1 MNVADYFFDASA
13 LVKRYKTE
21 PGTAEVNGLIDSAS
35 SGDRIWVSMLT
46 WVELTSAV
54 MGAIRGG
61 HLSIETGAHMLNQF
75 EAEFLSTPEVWP
87 VTSEILIDAVVL
99 LKEYPLRNG
108 DAIQLASL
116 LDIRNNLADPDIIFV
131 VSDRRLA
138 HASVNAGVGK
148 VTTPGL
154 SIP

>member
-46 WVELTSAV
+46 WVELTSAI

-61 HLSIETGAHMLNQF
+61 HLRE
-75 EAEFLSTPEVWP
+75 
-87 VTSEILIDAVVL
+87 L
-99 LKEYPLRNG
+99 LTKVDKP
-108 DAIQLASL
+108 
-116 LDIRNNLADPDIIFV
+116 
-131 VSDRRLA
+131 
-138 HASVNAGVGK
+138 SVN
-148 VTTPGL
+148 P
-154 SIP
+154 

>member
-1 MNVADYFFDASA
+1 MADYFFDASA

-21 PGTAEVNGLIDSAS
+21 PGTAEVNSLVDSV
-35 SGDRIWVSMLT
+35 SGADRIWISMLT
-46 WVELTSAV
+46 WVELTSAI

-75 EAEFLSTPEVWP
+75 ESEFLSTPEIWP
-87 VTSEILIDAVVL
+87 VTPDILISAVVL
-99 LKEYPLRNG
+99 LREYPLRTG

-116 LDIRNNLADPDIIFV
+116 LDIRSNLADPDITFV

-138 HASVNAGVGK
+138 EAAVNAGVRF
-148 VTTPGL
+148 VTTPGIL
-154 SIP
+154 I

>member
-21 PGTAEVNGLIDSAS
+21 PGTAEVNSLIDSV
-35 SGDRIWVSMLT
+35 SGADRVWVSMLT
-46 WVELTSAV
+46 WVELTSAM

-61 HLSIETGAHMLNQF
+61 HLSTETGAYMLNQF
-75 EAEFLSTPEVWP
+75 ESEFLSTPEIWP
-87 VTSEILIDAVVL
+87 VTPEILISAVVL
-99 LKEYPLRNG
+99 LREYPLRTG

-116 LDIRNNLADPDIIFV
+116 LDVRNNLEDPDITFV

-138 HASVNAGVGK
+138 HASIDAGVGK

-154 SIP
+154 SMP

>member
-1 MNVADYFFDASA
+1 MSVADYFSDASA

-21 PGTAEVNGLIDSAS
+21 PGTEEVNGLIDST
-35 SGDRIWVSMLT
+35 SGADRVWVSMLT
-46 WVELTSAV
+46 WVELTSGI

-61 HLSIETGAHMLNQF
+61 HLSTETGAYMLNQF
-75 EAEFLSTPEVWP
+75 EAEFLSTPE
-87 VTSEILIDAVVL
+87 ILIGAVVL
-99 LKEYPLRNG
+99 LREYALRTG

-138 HASVNAGVGK
+138 QASVSAGVGS
-148 VTTPGL
+148 VTTPGI
-154 SIP
+154 SIS